1 MKKICPILLFF
12 SQLLFAQTTQMLFR
26 ALDAHTLEPLKEIN
40 IQLGDSLFAVQPN
53 SYGQVVVNALPLG
66 QYDLSLLSP
75 THESLILKVEFSDL
89 QLHKNLGTLLFFPA
103 KDVLEDATSL
113 ISLLDDEL
121 DDDTFAS
128 NNLTGLLQSSNDLF
142 LRTTAFEFSVAFF
155 RTRGLDSS
163 FGKLLLNNIEMNKLL
178 DGRPQWSNWGGLNDV
193 LRNSNLQLYQRP
205 SVSHFGGL
213 IGTTNISTRATN
225 FRQGGRLT
233 YSFSDRSYNQ
243 RVLASYATGLNS
255 NNWAFVAALGGRWG
269 LEGFQEGTFYDAQSF
284 FLSADKILNARHS
297 FNLTLMFTPNR
308 RGKSSPH
315 TQEVYDLKGTHYNAY
330 WGYQEGIKR
339 NARVKR
345 VSEPIVMAS
354 HYWNPSEKTSIQT
367 SLSYQFGEIGNT
379 RIDYSGGVNPDPTYY
394 QKLPSHP
401 LSNIEGPD
409 YTKAFELAEEFLANG
424 QINWEALY
432 EANQTKKN
440 QGKAS
445 AFALYEDRNDDRL
458 FSWTSSAEALLGESS
473 RWSAGLSYQRLKSE
487 NFAELMD
494 PLGGLGLLNLDPYD
508 FYSYNLDSK
517 NVLIKTGEK
526 YRYHYIMN
534 ATRWSATTK
543 IDFSLKKSEAYLAI
557 QYGQTNYQRNGKFR
571 HGAFANNSKGKSDKL
586 RYRGMGIKAGWK
598 FRLQGRHWIDFNA
611 AFIQQPPT
619 IRNSFSNP
627 RENNNTVGESVGTDS
642 SEEQLLSGDLS
653 YYYRTPTIDA
663 RLSGFF
669 VRSTDATEVSFFFAD
684 GIGGD
689 TSAFVQEILQGIY
702 KQRFGIEFGLE
713 IKLLSNLK
721 LKAVSSVGEYTYSN
735 DPQLYLTSDDFAQG
749 YLDMGP
755 SRLKNYRL
763 SMGPQK
769 AYSLGVEYRDS
780 NFWWIGATVNGFAKS
795 YLDISPISRTQNF
808 LLDDDGLPFE
818 DYDEEV
824 AGRLLQQE
832 RFDDFFVVNLVGGKS
847 WKLGNKYIGFF
858 GSINN
863 LLGEIYKTGGYEQAR
878 SSNYRTLLQDTQ
890 ALRRRFGPKYWYGR
904 GTTFF
909 FNLYLRF

>member
-1 MKKICPILLFF
+1 MKKSWPILLFF
-12 SQLLFAQTTQMLFR
+12 SQLLCAQTTQMLFR

-40 IQLGDSLFAVQPN
+40 IQLSDSLFTVQPN
-53 SYGQVVVNALPLG
+53 SFGQVVVNALPLG
-66 QYDLSLLSP
+66 QYDLSLFSQ
-75 THESLILKVEFSDL
+75 THESLIFKIEFSDL
-89 QLHKNLGTLLFFPA
+89 QLQKNLGTLLFFPA
-103 KDVLEDATSL
+103 KDVIDDSTSL
-113 ISLLDDEL
+113 VSLSDDEL
-121 DDDTFAS
+121 DDDTVAS
-128 NNLTGLLQSSNDLF
+128 DNLSGLLQSSKDLF
-142 LRTTAFEFSVAFF
+142 LRTAAFEFSVAFF
-155 RTRGLDSS
+155 RIRGLDSS
-163 FGKLLLNNIEMNKLL
+163 FGKFLLNNIEMNKLL

-205 SVSHFGGL
+205 STSHFGGL

-243 RVLASYATGLNS
+243 RVLASYATGLNP
-255 NNWAFVAALGGRWG
+255 NNWAFVAAVGGRWG
-269 LEGFQEGTFYDAQSF
+269 MEGFQEGTFYDAHSF
-284 FLSADKILNARHS
+284 LLSADKIFNARHS

-330 WGYQEGIKR
+330 WGYQQGAKR

-345 VSEPIVMAS
+345 VSEPIVMAN
-354 HYWNPSEKTSIQT
+354 HYWKPSKKTSIQT

-379 RIDYSGGVNPDPTYY
+379 RIDYSGGINPDPTYY
-394 QKLPSHP
+394 QKLPSYP
-401 LSNIEGPD
+401 LSNNGGPD
-409 YTKAFELAEEFLANG
+409 YAKAFELEQEFLANG
-424 QINWEALY
+424 QINWETLY
-432 EANQTKKN
+432 DANLTKKD
-440 QGKAS
+440 QGKPS

-458 FSWTSSAEALLGESS
+458 FSCTTSVEALLGESS
-473 RWSAGLSYQRLKSE
+473 RWSAGLSYQRLQSE
-487 NFAELMD
+487 NFAEITD
-494 PLGGLGLLNLDPYD
+494 PLAGLGLHNIDPYD
-508 FYSYNLDSK
+508 FYPYNLDSK
-517 NVLIKTGEK
+517 NVLIKMGEK

-534 ATRWSATTK
+534 ATRWSAKTK
-543 IDFSLKKSEAYLAI
+543 IDFSLENSEAYLAI
-557 QYGQTNYQRNGKFR
+557 QFSQVAYQRDGRFR
-571 HGAFANNSKGKSDKL
+571 HGAFPNKSKGKSHTL
-586 RYRGMGIKAGWK
+586 RFTGQGLKAGWK
-598 FRLQGRHWIDFNA
+598 FRLEGRHWIDFNA
-611 AFIQQPPT
+611 AYIQQPPT

-669 VRSTDATEVSFFFAD
+669 VQSKDATEVSFFFAD

-689 TSAFVQEILQGIY
+689 TSAFVQEILQGIN
-702 KQRFGIEFGLE
+702 KQRLGIEFGLE
-713 IKLLSNLK
+713 LQLLSALK
-721 LKAVSSVGEYTYSN
+721 LKAVSSVGKYIHSN
-735 DPQLYLTSDDFAQG
+735 NPQLYLTSDDFAQG
-749 YLDMGP
+749 YLDMGQ
-755 SRLKNYRL
+755 SQLKNYRL
-763 SMGPQK
+763 SVGPQQ
-769 AYSLGVEYRDS
+769 AYSLGVEYRDP
-780 NFWWIGATVNGFAKS
+780 NFWWIGATVNGFIKS

-824 AGRLLQQE
+824 AERLLQQE
-832 RFDDFFVVNLVGGKS
+832 RFNDFFVVNLVGGKS

-904 GTTFF
+904 GTTYF